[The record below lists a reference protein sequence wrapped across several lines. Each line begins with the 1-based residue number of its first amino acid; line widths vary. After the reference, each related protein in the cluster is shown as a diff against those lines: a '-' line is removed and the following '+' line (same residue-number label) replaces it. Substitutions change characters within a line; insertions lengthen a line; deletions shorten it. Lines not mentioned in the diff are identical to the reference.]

1 MPGRYRFP
9 GNDDGKRRQDEGWF
23 SWVKDGLVN
32 LLPSSPDLH
41 DPEVS
46 VLTNSLAMALKKVR
60 TPQNSKNG
68 FEKGS
73 DSQDS
78 GFQ

>member
-1 MPGRYRFP
+1 MPGRQRFP
-9 GNDDGKRRQDEGWF
+9 GNYDGKRRQDERWF
-23 SWVKDGLVN
+23 SQVKVDLVN
-32 LLPSSPDLH
+32 LLPSSPDPH

-78 GFQ
+78 GSQ